1 MIEKRYLY
9 KRHNVY
15 WVRVRIPDSLRN
27 IIGKTEFNKNLYTT
41 NLSEANR
48 RKHKVVAE
56 LMQIINLAKRKLDGT
71 LASLSKEDQLRELA
85 LEFRPTSEDDLKNLD
100 SIDVAFQAM
109 IENKILEL
117 YGQKEFD
124 SIFNSHHPDWR
135 GKEPNPKA
143 MKATSDAFRIF
154 DPNSEP
160 LSVVSKTF
168 LTEKKKDLKIATFK
182 RKGSN
187 ITNFVRWTHC

>member
-1 MIEKRYLY
+1 MLEKRYLY

-27 IIGKTEFNKNLYTT
+27 ILGKTEFNKNLYTT

-48 RKHKVVAE
+48 RKHQVVAE

-85 LEFRPTSEDDLKNLD
+85 LEFRPSSEDDLKNLD
-100 SIDVAFQAM
+100 SIDIAFQAM

-124 SIFNSHHPDWR
+124 SIFNSLINNL
-135 GKEPNPKA
+135 EYSLA
-143 MKATSDAFRIF
+143 S
-154 DPNSEP
+154 S
-160 LSVVSKTF
+160 
-168 LTEKKKDLKIATFK
+168 IAL
-182 RKGSN
+182 
-187 ITNFVRWTHC
+187 